1 MTWST
6 LRLHLWL
13 SFTTTGSCRKSS
25 LCSSLF
31 TRILRLMAVSSL
43 LVLALQSSPDPVLPF
58 LFPFVIS
65 EHSWEDRQHQIQDCW
80 VWGETERDDA
90 RIRWLLWLDTV
101 WWCEDEYSPADPL
114 PGNVQLVSHLL
125 SSQGTPFP
133 SFLSFIDLP
142 FLALVNEWLIQS
154 VDSRRCMSLR
164 DPRSR
169 LRSGGRW
176 QPRRFG
182 TSGAWRVPK
191 FCRCTI
197 QREGLIGLACELKY
211 SRWRQRTGSLLAS
224 FYPFFFV
231 SCRPRKESWK
241 RKMFFFFLPWTQQ
254 TQIQLLAQ
262 QQKESKKKVNARR
275 RWRNRCA
282 MEKEKKKR
290 KKKKK

>member
-114 PGNVQLVSHLL
+114 PGNVQLVSHIL
-125 SSQGTPFP
+125 SSQGTP
-133 SFLSFIDLP
+133 SLLSLLSSISLS
-142 FLALVNEWLIQS
+142 LLWWMSGWSNLLI
-154 VDSRRCMSLR
+154 VAGVCLC
-164 DPRSR
+164 
-169 LRSGGRW
+169 G
-176 QPRRFG
+176 
-182 TSGAWRVPK
+182 
-191 FCRCTI
+191 I
-197 QREGLIGLACELKY
+197 QGPGYVLEEGDNQEGLVWVERDESPSSAGAQSKGKIVLDWLVSWNIPGEGRGLV
-211 SRWRQRTGSLLAS
+211 
-224 FYPFFFV
+224 PF
-231 SCRPRKESWK
+231 
-241 RKMFFFFLPWTQQ
+241 
-254 TQIQLLAQ
+254 
-262 QQKESKKKVNARR
+262 
-275 RWRNRCA
+275 
-282 MEKEKKKR
+282 
-290 KKKKK
+290 